1 MTWLPQ
7 VSNFKL
13 FLGELGNYVRA
24 CHMHV
29 QYLHSP
35 MWQQSCLKGVSSV
48 CFCACLG
55 LTQERCYCETNYE
68 KDNSVN
74 TFHWL
79 TELVRLI
86 MLYFFQYF
94 SSMPTEYFV
103 NHEQLSILL
112 IMKMFWART
121 KLQLSLRAK
130 WSSVLLNCKLRH
142 INWVKQ
148 LSAKFVKLCWK
159 DWAGWICNHLDLRLS
174 EDIPCDFSSA
184 KMTPSPFCDN
194 S

>member
-1 MTWLPQ
+1 
-7 VSNFKL
+7 
-13 FLGELGNYVRA
+13 
-24 CHMHV
+24 MHV

-55 LTQERCYCETNYE
+55 LTQERCCCETKYE
-68 KDNSVN
+68 NDNSVN
-74 TFHWL
+74 TFHWS

-86 MLYFFQYF
+86 MLYFFQCL
-94 SSMPTEYFV
+94 V
-103 NHEQLSILL
+103 QCQLSILL

-121 KLQLSLRAK
+121 KLQLSLWALSRAK
-130 WSSVLLNCKLRH
+130 WSSVLLNCKLQH

-148 LSAKFVKLCWK
+148 LSAKFVELCWK

-184 KMTPSPFCDN
+184 KMTPSPFCDD